1 MTEGEARKIV
11 VGVREEDGFAA
22 WYSLHRRFEPALQN
36 RQGIALTELNKLLLH
51 PAKTPGDMRTLLT
64 TLEEKMKMVEDITKE
79 KVGPSHAKSILIG
92 LLDPI
97 TRQHTAMIQG
107 VNTGYHALK
116 DAVMTFTNNAV
127 GLQGTGGG
135 GLGTVQEHP
144 GDGGCGGPGGGDYE
158 HQDGGEGYLGAFG
171 KGVSVTIARTSD
183 ISRVTA
189 PQKEKEKVAK
199 NDFMEDSEK
208 VLAKVENDLGKTRSE
223 TKAEAKE
230 KEEAQKEVVSVVEV
244 PTIKQIVQTTQEV
257 KPMHWER
264 EDKD

>member
-1 MTEGEARKIV
+1 MSKRVQQAFPDFDVKVTKDQVQVWRSLKAMTEGEARKIV

-135 GLGTVQEHP
+135 GLGSVQEHP

-171 KGVSVTIARTSD
+171 KGVKCYNCQDFGHIARNCPAKGKGKSG
-183 ISRVTA
+183 
-189 PQKEKEKVAK
+189 QK
-199 NDFMEDSEK
+199 
-208 VLAKVENDLGKTRSE
+208 
-223 TKAEAKE
+223 
-230 KEEAQKEVVSVVEV
+230 
-244 PTIKQIVQTTQEV
+244 
-257 KPMHWER
+257 
-264 EDKD
+264 